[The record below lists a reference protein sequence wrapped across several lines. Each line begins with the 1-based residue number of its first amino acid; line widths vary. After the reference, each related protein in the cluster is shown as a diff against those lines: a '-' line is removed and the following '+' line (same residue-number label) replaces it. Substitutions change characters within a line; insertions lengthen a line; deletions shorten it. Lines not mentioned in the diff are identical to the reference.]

1 MIRTDDGKEFCGKA
15 MVAWAHERGV
25 QPHLIQPGKANQS
38 AYIESFNACLHDEC
52 LNKHWF
58 PASLHAPIEIRTW
71 RREYNDERPKKVLG
85 RLRPAAYAEQLATKA
100 ATMNP
105 GL

>member
-25 QPHLIQPGKANQS
+25 QPRLIQLGMPNQN
-38 AYIESFNACLHDEC
+38 AYIESFNACLRDEC
-52 LNKHWF
+52 LNKHLF
-58 PASLHAPIEIRTW
+58 PASLHAPTEISTW

-85 RLRPAAYAEQLATKA
+85 RLTPAAYAEQLATKA